1 MKKMMD
7 RLQEMCYNKLREIS
21 IAITI
26 ATPFIVTA
34 SRTTAIVMMI
44 LLCVFFAWMQNYAKK
59 YEEEMN
65 RAIEKIMEEVK
76 ERYNHEK

>member
-26 ATPFIVTA
+26 ATPFIIMA
-34 SRTTAIVMMI
+34 SRTAMIIIMM
-44 LLCVFFAWMQNYAKK
+44 LLCALFAWMQNYSKK
-59 YEEEMN
+59 YEEELN
-65 RAIEKIMEEVK
+65 RAIEEVK

>member
-26 ATPFIVTA
+26 ATPFIIMT
-34 SRTTAIVMMI
+34 SRTTMIIIMM
-44 LLCVFFAWMQNYAKK
+44 LLCVLFAWMQNYAKK
-59 YEEEMN
+59 YEEELN
-65 RAIEKIMEEVK
+65 RAIEEVK

>member
-1 MKKMMD
+1 MRKM
-7 RLQEMCYNKLREIS
+7 QEMCYNKLREIS
-21 IAITI
+21 IAIML

-44 LLCVFFAWMQNYAKK
+44 LLSVFFAWMQNYAKK

-65 RAIEKIMEEVK
+65 RAIEEIMEEVK

>member
-7 RLQEMCYNKLREIS
+7 RLQEMCYSKLREIS

-26 ATPFIVTA
+26 ATPFIIMT
-34 SRTTAIVMMI
+34 SRTTMIIVMM
-44 LLCVFFAWMQNYAKK
+44 LLCALFAWMQNYEKK
-59 YEEEMN
+59 YEEELN
-65 RAIEKIMEEVK
+65 RAIEEIK